1 MLLKNEST
9 STERVSLSIGE
20 KYLLSIK
27 EAAMYFNI
35 GEKKIRR
42 LAEDNQCSSADRRF
56 SVYNG
61 NRVLIIRTKF
71 EKFIEESSAI

>member
-1 MLLKNEST
+1 MLLKNESA
-9 STERVSLSIGE
+9 STERASLSISE

-42 LAEDNQCSSADRRF
+42 LAEDNQCGSADRRF